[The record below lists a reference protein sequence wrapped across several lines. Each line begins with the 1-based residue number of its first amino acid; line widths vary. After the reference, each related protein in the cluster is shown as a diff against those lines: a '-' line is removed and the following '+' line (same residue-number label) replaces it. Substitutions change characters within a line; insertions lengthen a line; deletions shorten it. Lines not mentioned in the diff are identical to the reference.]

1 MIFKLDDYFIDTRM
15 KYVFADSLMNNANRK
30 DKINFLLQLGISYNS
45 FRVEK
50 SRRRVKNDN
59 ADRILE
65 KYAIT
70 KIDVK
75 NKFIYEKSINEM
87 YYAIYFREYEKI
99 KEYIAVLDGFINEN
113 NYLKPIFVLF
123 KIFGKM
129 NIGIDINEINE
140 LTFLDVEYINHFKKN
155 YFIKEYQM
163 IFEAIN
169 YTLKRE
175 DNINQLSSLVQDYP
189 EFKWLYLSFVGSIH
203 YINEKDHDA
212 LRVYSDLVEILKLHK
227 NSERLMIAYVNMCFS
242 FNRLKSYNE
251 CIELTKDCL
260 SNIYSSKNKIWIKNL
275 LMHYLFASYMIERY
289 DDVVECYSNILFK
302 IEKLNWV
309 SASICVLSAFK
320 LNKLEGVQFIINNF
334 KEDENFKL
342 IIKYIQTNDKS
353 NLSNLKQ
360 TPMIMDI
367 VSKLGK

>member
-1 MIFKLDDYFIDTRM
+1 MMFKLDDYFNKTRM
-15 KYVFADSLMNNANRK
+15 KYIVADWLMNNATIK
-30 DKINFLLQLGISYNS
+30 DKTKFLSNFGISYNT

-50 SRRRVKNDN
+50 SRDRVKNDN

-65 KYAIT
+65 YFGFNELDNSK
-70 KIDVK
+70 KL
-75 NKFIYEKSINEM
+75 IYEKTINKM
-87 YYAIYFREYEKI
+87 YYGVYFREYEKI
-99 KEYIAVLDGFINEN
+99 KEYILLLDEFIAEN
-113 NYLKPIFVLF
+113 NYLKPLFVLF

-140 LTFLDVEYINHFKKN
+140 LTLLDVEYINHFKKN
-155 YFIKEYQM
+155 YFINEYKM

-169 YTLKRE
+169 HTIKRE
-175 DNINQLSSLVQDYP
+175 DNINKLSSLVQDYP
-189 EFKWLYLSFVGSIH
+189 ELKWLYLSFVGSIH
-203 YINEKDHDA
+203 YMNENDHDA
-212 LRVYSDLVEILKLHK
+212 LRIYRELVSILKLHK

-242 FNRLKSYNE
+242 INRLKSYNE

-260 SNIYSSKNKIWIKNL
+260 SNIYSSKNGIWIKNL

-320 LNKLEGVQFIINNF
+320 LNKLDGVQFIIDNF

-342 IIKYIQTNDKS
+342 IMKYIQTNDKS
-353 NLSNLKQ
+353 NLTNLKQ